1 MSPRPLFLMGR
12 VPVLRAARITE
23 QHWKR
28 QKTQPIVAVYFK
40 TMRNE
45 VGLHLHYITV
55 EYLVVEKILSCRPVL
70 LPSSSSISIPQNP
83 PSIGAKMDKYMCT
96 YVPHVWHKCYKK
108 LQLFILCSIQIQDF
122 PYSRYRT
129 VFSTCSVVLFYQNHL
144 CSVQKVC
151 ITCCCIPSTTCVLP
165 LIHSV

>member
-1 MSPRPLFLMGR
+1 
-12 VPVLRAARITE
+12 
-23 QHWKR
+23 
-28 QKTQPIVAVYFK
+28 
-40 TMRNE
+40 MRNE
-45 VGLHLHYITV
+45 VVGLHLHYITV

-129 VFSTCSVVLFYQNHL
+129 VFSTHTCSVVLFYQNQLNTPVL
-144 CSVQKVC
+144 CKKCASTLLAVS
-151 ITCCCIPSTTCVLP
+151 CIPVYYL
-165 LIHSV
+165 